1 MDSSSI
7 LGSVIP
13 GTFVPDIPDETP
25 KITPLGDGALGPQSS
40 SAEPAQSFKDTVM
53 SFLGDVNT
61 KANTSDQNVQD
72 LATGKTNDLNKVVS
86 SVEEANLALQ
96 FTFAMKS
103 QILNAYQEVSR
114 MTV

>member
-1 MDSSSI
+1 MDIASTF
-7 LGSVIP
+7 GSVIP

-25 KITPLGDGALGPQSS
+25 KITPIPDTGAQPTG
-40 SAEPAQSFKDTVM
+40 SAPVQSFKDTVM

-103 QILNAYQEVSR
+103 QILNAYQEISR

>member
-1 MDSSSI
+1 MI
-7 LGSVIP
+7 
-13 GTFVPDIPDETP
+13 PDIPDETP
-25 KITPLGDGALGPQSS
+25 KISPLPESGVLQPPPTTATG
-40 SAEPAQSFKDTVM
+40 EPQSFKDTVM
-53 SFLGDVNT
+53 SFLGDVNN
-61 KANTSDQNVQD
+61 KAVTSDQNVQD

-103 QILNAYQEVSR
+103 QIMNAYQEVSR